1 VGGEGLES
9 SAPPLSSAVLIA
21 VFVVAAAL
29 AAWGGYVLWRRR
41 QARIEAERLRAEAER
56 RRRAAASGSGDLLT
70 TAGVAARAFVDTAQR
85 FRDQSFGEALRGSIE
100 QLAGWAETERPD
112 MRKLAASD
120 GTATIL
126 FSDIEDS
133 TALNEALGDK
143 AWVRVLG
150 AHDRVVRERVAA
162 HDGNIVKSQ
171 GDGFMVTFAS
181 VEEAV
186 RCAVEIERGFENGG
200 RRLRKTPIRVRIGIH
215 VGQVVAKDGDLFG
228 RNVAYAARVAAEADG
243 GEILVSEDV
252 RDRLGG
258 DGGVSLSE
266 PRSVELKGLEGEHA
280 VFAVDWRES
289 G

>member
-1 VGGEGLES
+1 V
-9 SAPPLSSAVLIA
+9 SSAVLIA
-21 VFVVAAAL
+21 VIAVVLLAL
-29 AAWGGYVLWRRR
+29 AAWGGYLLWRRR
-41 QARIEAERLRAEAER
+41 QARIEAERRRAEAER
-56 RRRAAASGSGDLLT
+56 RRREAASGGGDLLA
-70 TAGVAARAFVDTAQR
+70 TAGAAARVVAETAAR
-85 FRDQSFGEALRGSIE
+85 VREHGIGEVLRGSITE
-100 QLAGWAETERPD
+100 LAGWAEEEQPNIQR
-112 MRKLAASD
+112 LAAPD
-120 GTATIL
+120 GTVTIL

-133 TALNEALGDK
+133 TALNEELGDR
-143 AWVRVLG
+143 AWMRVLE
-150 AHDRVVRERVAA
+150 AHDRIVRDRVAA

-181 VEEAV
+181 VEQAV
-186 RCAVEIERGFENGG
+186 RCAIEIERGFEKGG

-252 RDRLGG
+252 RERLGDD
-258 DGGVSLSE
+258 DGMSFSG

-280 VFAVDWRES
+280 VFAVDWRER